1 MVQLPAQRRRAQ
13 EFAELLEGRRD
24 VVGHE
29 LEPLVRVAATL
40 RPAPLEPASDFRSEL
55 RARLVA
61 ETERAVAPLVVP
73 QPRTGGTATARPP
86 RMRQAVAALV
96 ATTLVGGV
104 GVAAASTRA
113 VPGDALYG
121 LKRGIES
128 AELSLARSDMSR
140 GRELLE
146 QADHRLSEAEALA
159 ASGSADEATTR
170 GHIRAALEDL
180 DTTLRAGADALNRSY
195 RDTGD
200 AAALTVLD
208 GVVTGQRQR
217 VDALIAR
224 LARLDPPATGLRDQA
239 EEIAALLD
247 SLHADA
253 ARTAEL
259 ATAAAETPVQLAQPA
274 APARDGWEV
283 SRVAGWIVSGAAGTS
298 ATSPSGGGVSS
309 VASGATS
316 SSGSGGLVGSVVGP
330 VTSGSTAPTASGV
343 TVPSVAVPVP
353 TVSALPVPI
362 PTAAVVPTKIAVP
375 TTTGGLPCVPIPGIT
390 SC

>member
-40 RPAPLEPASDFRSEL
+40 RPAPLEPASDFRTEL

-61 ETERAVAPLVVP
+61 ETEQRAVAPLVVP
-73 QPRTGGTATARPP
+73 APRVGGTATARPP
-86 RMRQAVAALV
+86 RVRQAVAVLV

-104 GVAAASTRA
+104 GAAAASTRA

-128 AELSLARSDMSR
+128 AELSLARSDLSR
-140 GRELLE
+140 GQELLE

-159 ASGSADEATTR
+159 ASGSADEAATR

-208 GVVTGQRQR
+208 GVVTDQRQR
-217 VDALIAR
+217 VDTLIAQ
-224 LARLDPPATGLRDQA
+224 LGRLDPPATGLRDQA
-239 EEIAALLD
+239 EEIGALLD

-253 ARTAEL
+253 ARTAGL
-259 ATAAAETPVQLAQPA
+259 ATDASETPVQLALPT
-274 APARDGWEV
+274 APVRDGWEV
-283 SRVAGWIVSGAAGTS
+283 SRIAGWIVSGAAGMS
-298 ATSPSGGGVSS
+298 AASPSAGGASS
-309 VASGATS
+309 VTSGGTS
-316 SSGSGGLVGSVVGP
+316 STGSGGLVGSVVGS
-330 VTSGSTAPTASGV
+330 VTGGATAPTASEV
-343 TVPSVAVPVP
+343 TVPSVAVPLP
-353 TVSALPVPI
+353 TVTSLPLPVP
-362 PTAAVVPTKIAVP
+362 TTAVVPKVAVP
-375 TTTGGLPCVPIPGIT
+375 TTTSALPCVPIPGIT

>member
-1 MVQLPAQRRRAQ
+1 MIADIVQLPAQRRRAQ

-180 DTTLRAGADALNRSY
+180 DTTLRA
-195 RDTGD
+195 
-200 AAALTVLD
+200 
-208 GVVTGQRQR
+208 
-217 VDALIAR
+217 
-224 LARLDPPATGLRDQA
+224 
-239 EEIAALLD
+239 
-247 SLHADA
+247 
-253 ARTAEL
+253 
-259 ATAAAETPVQLAQPA
+259 
-274 APARDGWEV
+274 
-283 SRVAGWIVSGAAGTS
+283 
-298 ATSPSGGGVSS
+298 
-309 VASGATS
+309 
-316 SSGSGGLVGSVVGP
+316 
-330 VTSGSTAPTASGV
+330 
-343 TVPSVAVPVP
+343 
-353 TVSALPVPI
+353 
-362 PTAAVVPTKIAVP
+362 
-375 TTTGGLPCVPIPGIT
+375 
-390 SC
+390 